1 MWYSIPKM
9 KSNIKDHKQNPK
21 SSNGSN
27 ESDFSDKKHG
37 QQIIVPIIEEE
48 YSISKQATSKE
59 AKIEKRWNTKTKTV
73 KVTVSYE
80 EVYIN
85 DKKMKS
91 VEKSQILSFLKDKLS
106 SIGRKS
112 DSSDIYMKQSETKK
126 SDAENRGELVPLMST
141 SSSYTDSSETE
152 KVIPLWAEEIEISK
166 KMVKVAEIVIKKR
179 RVTETKKIYID
190 IKKEQVTIK
199 YPDGKAEQL

>member
-1 MWYSIPKM
+1 M
-9 KSNIKDHKQNPK
+9 KSNIEDHKQNSDPSK
-21 SSNGSN
+21 GSN
-27 ESDFSDKKHG
+27 ESDFSDTKQG
-37 QQIIVPIIEEE
+37 QEIIVPVLEEE
-48 YSISKQATSKE
+48 YSISKQTTSKE

-73 KVTVSYE
+73 KVTISYE

-112 DSSDIYMKQSETKK
+112 DSSDIDVKQSETKK
-126 SDAENRGELVPLMST
+126 SDAENRGELVPLMSS
-141 SSSYTDSSETE
+141 SSSYNDSSETE
-152 KVIPLWAEEIEISK
+152 KVIPLWAEEIEVSK

-179 RVTETKKIYID
+179 RVTETKKIDIG
-190 IKKEQVTIK
+190 IKKEQVTIR
-199 YPDGKAEQL
+199 YPDGKAEKL

>member
-1 MWYSIPKM
+1 ME
-9 KSNIKDHKQNPK
+9 SNIEDHKQNSDPSK
-21 SSNGSN
+21 GSN
-27 ESDFSDKKHG
+27 ESDFSDTKQG
-37 QQIIVPIIEEE
+37 QEIIVPVLEEE

-73 KVTVSYE
+73 KVEVSYE

-91 VEKSQILSFLKDKLS
+91 VEEPQILSFLKDKLS

-112 DSSDIYMKQSETKK
+112 NSTDTDVKQSETKK
-126 SDAENRGELVPLMST
+126 SDAEDRGELVPLMSS
-141 SSSYTDSSETE
+141 SSSYNDSSETE

-179 RVTETKKIYID
+179 RVTETKKIDID

>member
-1 MWYSIPKM
+1 LE
-9 KSNIKDHKQNPK
+9 SNIEDHKQNSDPSK
-21 SSNGSN
+21 GSN
-27 ESDFSDKKHG
+27 ESDFSDKKQG
-37 QQIIVPIIEEE
+37 QEIIVPVLEEE
-48 YSISKQATSKE
+48 YSISKQTTSKE

-73 KVTVSYE
+73 KVAVSYE

-91 VEKSQILSFLKDKLS
+91 AEEPQILSFLKDKLS
-106 SIGRKS
+106 SIRRKA
-112 DSSDIYMKQSETKK
+112 SSVNIDVKSEMKK
-126 SDAENRGELVPLMST
+126 SDTEDRGDLVPLMSS

-152 KVIPLWAEEIEISK
+152 KVIPLWAEETEVSK

-179 RVTETKKIYID
+179 RVTETRKIDIG

-199 YPDGKAEQL
+199 YPDSTAEKL

>member
-1 MWYSIPKM
+1 LE
-9 KSNIKDHKQNPK
+9 SNIEDHKQNSDPSK
-21 SSNGSN
+21 GSN
-27 ESDFSDKKHG
+27 ESDFSDKKQG
-37 QQIIVPIIEEE
+37 QEIIVPVLEEE
-48 YSISKQATSKE
+48 YSISKQTTSKE

-73 KVTVSYE
+73 KVAVSYE

-91 VEKSQILSFLKDKLS
+91 AEEPQILSFLKDKLS
-106 SIGRKS
+106 SIRRKA
-112 DSSDIYMKQSETKK
+112 SSVNIDVKSEMKK
-126 SDAENRGELVPLMST
+126 SDTEDRGDLVPLMSS

-152 KVIPLWAEEIEISK
+152 KVIPLGAEETEVSK

-179 RVTETKKIYID
+179 RVTETRKIDIG

-199 YPDGKAEQL
+199 YPDSTAEKL